1 MMWLLNEP
9 DWALWQNISVSFVS
23 SCHSLFS
30 IISFI
35 WLSALPYV
43 MPAHGA
49 GMSTLGCPDQVL
61 TIDGGT
67 VAQENTQPLTL
78 QNSPP
83 PQFPVSLT
91 SPQQKNKQINKM
103 NKVIL
108 LTPPY
113 LASQESFV
121 LSI

>member
-9 DWALWQNISVSFVS
+9 DWALGKIF
-23 SCHSLFS
+23 LFLLSPPATVLVS

-67 VAQENTQPLTL
+67 VTQENMQPLTL

-83 PQFPVSLT
+83 PEFPVSLT

-113 LASQESFV
+113 LASQE
-121 LSI
+121 